1 MAAVSA
7 NRPSQFFQNL
17 VLMGIMTIDKSYG
30 NIFSPLTMPYLRPL
44 RPFRH
49 LFAEGPSKFDAPT
62 IMMVVAVALLVLV
75 MILQVR
81 HGTCISHAF
90 NEN

>member
-1 MAAVSA
+1 
-7 NRPSQFFQNL
+7 
-17 VLMGIMTIDKSYG
+17 MTIDESYG
-30 NIFSPLTMPYLRPL
+30 NIYLAQTVPNLRPL

-81 HGTCISHAF
+81 HGTCISHAYD
-90 NEN
+90 EI